1 MTYSTAMEQVEALR
15 TRKVSAAELLD
26 QAVRRIE
33 LHDPKVNAIIV
44 RDFDRAQ
51 ADARAADIALSG
63 GDRRPLLGLPMTV
76 KEAFNVAGLPT
87 TWGLP
92 GTMDIPVTA
101 DAVVVERLR
110 AAGAIIIGKSNVAAM
125 LADWQSANPV
135 YGATRNPWDLDRTP
149 GGSSGGGAA
158 ALAAGFV
165 ALEFGS
171 DLASSLRAPAA
182 FCGVYAHKPTFG
194 VVPNRGFAPPGTP
207 DLITMPLVDMA
218 VVGPMARSAQD
229 LALALEVVAG
239 ADVRDAMGWR
249 LVLPPAR
256 HERLGAFRVLVLT
269 DHPRV
274 PTAASIRAALSD
286 RAEAL
291 EAAGCFVSRESRHL
305 PDLGAVTDTF
315 SELLSASFAADAPNS
330 AARHADWIRAD
341 RRRAAISDQWR
352 ALYED
357 FDVVLCPAMPTT
369 APPLNPSSGPPAT
382 IQVDE
387 QSVPYGAQPVWGALA
402 TLTGGPATAVPM
414 GLDAAGLP
422 IGAQVLGP
430 YLEDRT
436 TIAFAAAMEAEF
448 GGFRIPADW
457 S

>member
-149 GGSSGGGAA
+149 GGRTCSHAI
-158 ALAAGFV
+158 L
-165 ALEFGS
+165 
-171 DLASSLRAPAA
+171 
-182 FCGVYAHKPTFG
+182 
-194 VVPNRGFAPPGTP
+194 
-207 DLITMPLVDMA
+207 
-218 VVGPMARSAQD
+218 
-229 LALALEVVAG
+229 
-239 ADVRDAMGWR
+239 
-249 LVLPPAR
+249 
-256 HERLGAFRVLVLT
+256 LT
-269 DHPRV
+269 HD
-274 PTAASIRAALSD
+274 
-286 RAEAL
+286 
-291 EAAGCFVSRESRHL
+291 
-305 PDLGAVTDTF
+305 
-315 SELLSASFAADAPNS
+315 
-330 AARHADWIRAD
+330 
-341 RRRAAISDQWR
+341 
-352 ALYED
+352 
-357 FDVVLCPAMPTT
+357 
-369 APPLNPSSGPPAT
+369 
-382 IQVDE
+382 
-387 QSVPYGAQPVWGALA
+387 
-402 TLTGGPATAVPM
+402 
-414 GLDAAGLP
+414 
-422 IGAQVLGP
+422 
-430 YLEDRT
+430 
-436 TIAFAAAMEAEF
+436 
-448 GGFRIPADW
+448 
-457 S
+457 